1 MGEKPPPRHGE
12 NAAALGLVALVLVV
26 LPGVG
31 ELLGAPLGVAAV
43 VLGLL
48 GIRQY
53 ELRRAPRVWAAITGL
68 VLGVLALLGIVF
80 VLVAVR

>member
-1 MGEKPPPRHGE
+1 MAEKRQPRHGE

-31 ELLGAPLGVAAV
+31 EFLAAPVGVAAI

-80 VLVAVR
+80 VLVATR

>member
-1 MGEKPPPRHGE
+1 MAERRPPRHGE

-26 LPGVG
+26 MPGIG
-31 ELLGAPLGVAAV
+31 ELLAAPAGVMAI

-68 VLGVLALLGIVF
+68 VLGVLALLGIIF
-80 VLVAVR
+80 VLVATR